1 MFLWSH
7 KQVTGS
13 LFIKGLSNT
22 VIQSVLQDKIKKKNI
37 LKLLFIVYDKINI
50 IKISGV
56 K

>member
-37 LKLLFIVYDKINI
+37 LKLLFVYDKINI

>member
-22 VIQSVLQDKIKKKNI
+22 VIQSVLQDKIKKNI